1 MTTTKQKKRERP
13 ASSRI
18 NVPSLD
24 AGSTCRCMNC
34 LLVKISTEDIAR
46 SWTGLRANVK
56 GATHRTS
63 SARRANGTTFN
74 LGILD
79 AVTAWTMP
87 DGFVLRFTVKDTCTS
102 NGAKSE

>member
-56 GATHRTS
+56 GANHRITLV
-63 SARRANGTTFN
+63 RRASGTTFN
-74 LGILD
+74 LGILAD
-79 AVTAWTMP
+79 VTAFTMG
-87 DGFVLRFTVKDTCTS
+87 DGFVLRFTVKDTSKS